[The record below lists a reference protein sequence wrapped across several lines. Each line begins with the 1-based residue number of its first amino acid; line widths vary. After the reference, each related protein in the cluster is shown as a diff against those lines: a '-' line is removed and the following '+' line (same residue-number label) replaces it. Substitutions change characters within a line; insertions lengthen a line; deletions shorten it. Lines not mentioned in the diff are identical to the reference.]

1 MLTIYLVRHGETL
14 FNVREVV
21 QGWVDSPLTERGWE
35 QVRTVATR
43 LALRPIAGVYTST
56 SERARD
62 TAEAIAAVH
71 PGISVV
77 ADRGF
82 KELHFGDFEARPN
95 DAVLAAMQP
104 VDQFFSGMIG
114 GSHPGL
120 PGGESGAA
128 FRTRVQAAMARVV
141 ADHPAG
147 GEVVV
152 VSHGVTINTLLVL
165 AGWHSPGPLK
175 NASISILRHSGNA
188 LPECIAVGLDDVDAL
203 F

>member
-1 MLTIYLVRHGETL
+1 MLTIFLVRHGQTL

-21 QGWVDSPLTERGWE
+21 QGWVDSPLTQLGWE
-35 QVRTVATR
+35 QVRIVASRLATR
-43 LALRPIAGVYTST
+43 PLVGVYSST

-71 PGISVV
+71 PGIAVV

-82 KELHFGDFEARPN
+82 KELHFGDFEALPN
-95 DAVLAAMQP
+95 REVVAAMQP
-104 VDQFFSGMIG
+104 VDQFFSRMIG

-120 PGGESGAA
+120 PGGESGASYRA
-128 FRTRVQAAMARVV
+128 RVEAAMARVV

-165 AGWHSPGPLK
+165 SGWDSPGPVN
-175 NASISILRHSGNA
+175 NASISVLRHSRNA
-188 LPECIAVGLDDVDAL
+188 PPECLAVGVDEVDGL

>member
-1 MLTIYLVRHGETL
+1 MLTIYLVRHGQTL

-21 QGWVDSPLTERGWE
+21 QGWVDSPLTELGWQ
-35 QVRTVATR
+35 QVRTVATT
-43 LALRPIAGVYTST
+43 LAPRPLVGIYSST

-71 PGISVV
+71 PGIDVV
-77 ADRGF
+77 AERGF
-82 KELHFGDFEARPN
+82 KELHFGEFEARPN
-95 DAVLAAMQP
+95 SEVMVAMQP
-104 VDQFFSGMIG
+104 VDQFFTGMIG
-114 GSHPGL
+114 GTHPGL

-128 FRTRVQAAMARVV
+128 YRSRVEAAMARVV

-165 AGWHSPGPLK
+165 SGWNSPGPLN
-175 NASISILRHSGNA
+175 NASISVLRHSGNA
-188 LPECIAVGLDDVDAL
+188 FPECIAVGLDDVDGL